1 MCRKVT
7 FYVSTQSVRNIV
19 TVSAFLLASTC
30 LLW

>member
-19 TVSAFLLASTC
+19 IASVFLLASMC
-30 LLW
+30 LPW